1 MQDALRAAQLA
12 VQHDQAG
19 EYGAA
24 ATQYETAAG
33 LLRRLAE
40 GAPPAQRPAFEAR
53 AAEYAARVAA
63 LRELD
68 AIASMPPPPSAKTR
82 APAGG
87 GGSSDADLQAR
98 LSALKGGP
106 PPGQAPPSDQELQER
121 FARLAGQA
129 PLSAPAATPAPQPAP
144 RMSAAEAEQYER
156 DKLAELGL
164 PAGGGDSDVER
175 LLAEAVASNKLAH
188 RYGERIEGLDND
200 DDDPD
205 GRAAER
211 SELAE
216 VLEQARDAA
225 RIEAKYGRDTPPTTG
240 GGGGGGAGAAGD
252 PASTAAPALGEHAH
266 SSDDEEDD
274 MDASVKRWLRSLGL
288 GQYIDAVAAFAND
301 MDEAAWI
308 TKDQVMLLPMS
319 AAERETLLVA
329 IARLPTPD

>member
-1 MQDALRAAQLA
+1 MARRRGGPELEERVRRAARGDAAAARGRPRPGVGPGARAQEALRGKYLYSHEQAESPFVDLVVSLGTGLAGGLLA
-12 VQHDQAG
+12 VALTG
-19 EYGAA
+19 LFRWSKWAGAA
-24 ATQYETAAG
+24 AVK
-33 LLRRLAE
+33 RAE
-40 GAPPAQRPAFEAR
+40 GDP
-53 AAEYAARVAA
+53 
-63 LRELD
+63 
-68 AIASMPPPPSAKTR
+68 
-82 APAGG
+82 
-87 GGSSDADLQAR
+87 
-98 LSALKGGP
+98 
-106 PPGQAPPSDQELQER
+106 
-121 FARLAGQA
+121 
-129 PLSAPAATPAPQPAP
+129 
-144 RMSAAEAEQYER
+144 
-156 DKLAELGL
+156 
-164 PAGGGDSDVER
+164 
-175 LLAEAVASNKLAH
+175 
-188 RYGERIEGLDND
+188 D

-308 TKDQVMLLPMS
+308 SKDQVMLLPMS